1 MLGFLFRHRTFS
13 LFALVVL
20 TSFALLTV
28 GGRSPGWRLPVEWVG
43 PAMTP
48 FQLAATQLHRKALT
62 IWDGY
67 RDWRAVRG
75 ENQRLRQEAES
86 LRISQLH
93 LNELE
98 WENRRLRNL
107 LGLAERLPLETIP
120 AEVIAREWNGWVRSF
135 TVNRGRANGVER
147 LQPVIVPQGVLGR
160 VAAVR
165 QHSAIIQLVSDPA
178 SSVSALTQRS
188 RVQGVVEGG
197 PSGLVRLRFPAQEV
211 QQIDEGE
218 LVITSGLGGLFPKG
232 LPVGRVRR
240 VNPLTAGLF
249 RYAQLEPVV
258 EIPKVESVL
267 ILRGRVD
274 LSAFFLGESK

>member
-1 MLGFLFRHRTFS
+1 MLGFLFRHRTSS

-48 FQLAATQLHRKALT
+48 LQLAATQLHRKALA

-75 ENQRLRQEAES
+75 ENRRLRQEVES
-86 LRISQLH
+86 LRMNQLH

-107 LGLAERLPLETIP
+107 LGLAERLPLETVP

-147 LQPVIVPQGVLGR
+147 LQPVIVPEGVLGR
-160 VAAVR
+160 VADVR

-197 PSGLVRLRFPAQEV
+197 PSGQVRLRFPAQEA
-211 QQIDEGE
+211 QIDEGE

-232 LPVGRVRR
+232 LPLGRVSR
-240 VNPLTAGLF
+240 VNPLTTGLF

-267 ILRGRVD
+267 ILRGQVD
-274 LSAFFLGESK
+274 LSTFFLGRSK

>member
-1 MLGFLFRHRTFS
+1 MLGFLFRHRTAS

-48 FQLAATQLHRKALT
+48 LQLAATQLHRKALA

-75 ENQRLRQEAES
+75 ENQRLRQEVES
-86 LRISQLH
+86 LRMSQLH
-93 LNELE
+93 LSELE

-107 LGLAERLPLETIP
+107 LGLAEHLPLETVP

-147 LQPVIVPQGVLGR
+147 LQPVIVPEGVLGR
-160 VAAVR
+160 VADVR
-165 QHSAIIQLVSDPA
+165 QHSSIIQLVSDPA
-178 SSVSALTQRS
+178 SSVSAVTQRS

-197 PSGLVRLRFPAQEV
+197 PSGHVRLRFPAQEA
-211 QQIDEGE
+211 QIDEGE

-232 LPVGRVRR
+232 LPLGRVSR
-240 VNPLTAGLF
+240 VNPLTTGLF

-267 ILRGRVD
+267 ILRGQVD
-274 LSAFFLGESK
+274 LSTFFLGRSK